1 MMIEAW
7 VLFFRGVPAR
17 TPSALLYAFLMLT
30 TVGMVADL
38 LQGERSGEFYRAGP
52 STTPHAK
59 SK

>member
-1 MMIEAW
+1 
-7 VLFFRGVPAR
+7 
-17 TPSALLYAFLMLT
+17 MLT